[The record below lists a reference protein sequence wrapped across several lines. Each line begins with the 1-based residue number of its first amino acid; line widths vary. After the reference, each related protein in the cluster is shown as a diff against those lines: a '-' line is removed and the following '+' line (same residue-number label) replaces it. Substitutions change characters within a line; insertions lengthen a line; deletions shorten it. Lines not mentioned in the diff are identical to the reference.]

1 MTEYGNLGAVDE
13 KLATQ
18 KPHSVEI
25 GERTTEP
32 LSDKMERILKRVQ
45 ENASTADREESVSFQ
60 NAVEPETQ
68 VLTTAY
74 RQRFLTNT
82 AVRKRLAETEA
93 SFALAESKGLFVS
106 YPISPG
112 NEFPTLLTR
121 LPIFR
126 PTRRGHQQRLVNK
139 EFALEFTTPF
149 GDGKRHG
156 PPLTVRDEDTLI
168 ALTRLRS
175 KRVYGLPQSLPI
187 PIADIYASKNDRG
200 TVGAHYVVCSID
212 QVNRELGLTDGGL
225 NYKRTFQSVK
235 RLGATT
241 LELNLKR
248 HERYL
253 GKVKTG
259 RMLSLIHV
267 QWQTFEEN
275 GLLVV
280 LFPPVIANWL
290 ENEYTYIDWSV
301 RLKLSDIGKCLHRFL
316 SSQPKKYRGELNK
329 IAKTIGYDGPP
340 KNVKQRLRKALEQLV
355 GLGWLKSYRIS
366 GNGRSQPLVLHV
378 FR

>member
-1 MTEYGNLGAVDE
+1 MN
-13 KLATQ
+13 LATQ
-18 KPHSVEI
+18 KSRSAVTD
-25 GERTTEP
+25 ERKSEG
-32 LSDKMERILKRVQ
+32 LSEKMDRILNRVHQ
-45 ENASTADREESVSFQ
+45 NAAADDREGADSDPTAGDQ
-60 NAVEPETQ
+60 NTEIIAA
-68 VLTTAY
+68 AY

-82 AVRKRLAETEA
+82 TIRKRLAELEE
-93 SFALAESKGLFVS
+93 SFARSESQGLFVS
-106 YPISPG
+106 YPITPS
-112 NEFPTLLTR
+112 NEFPTLLAR

-139 EFALEFTTPF
+139 EFALEFKTPF
-149 GDGKRHG
+149 GNGRRHG

-187 PIADIYASKNDRG
+187 SIADIYATKNASG

-212 QVNRELGLTDGGL
+212 QINRELGLTDGGL

-235 RLGATT
+235 RLGATM

-253 GKVKTG
+253 GEVKTG
-259 RMLSLIHV
+259 RMLQLIHV
-267 QWQTFEEN
+267 QWQMFQDN

-290 ENEYTYIDWSV
+290 ENEYTYIDWPV
-301 RLKLSDIGKCLHRFL
+301 RLKLSDLGKCLHRFL

-329 IAKTIGYDGPP
+329 IAVTIGYDGPA
-340 KNVKQRLRKALEQLV
+340 KNVKQRMRSSLEQLLA
-355 GLGWLKSYRIS
+355 LGWLRTYRIS
-366 GNGRSQPLVLHV
+366 GNGRTQPLLLHIS
-378 FR
+378 R

>member
-1 MTEYGNLGAVDE
+1 MDV

-18 KPHSVEI
+18 ESRSVETD
-25 GERTTEP
+25 ERATER
-32 LSDKMERILKRVQ
+32 LSDKMDRILKRVH
-45 ENASTADREESVSFQ
+45 ENAAAAGREEGASDEKNVAQ
-60 NAVEPETQ
+60 QTQ
-68 VLTTAY
+68 VPASAY

-82 AVRKRLAETEA
+82 TVRKRLAQVEE
-93 SFALAESKGLFVS
+93 SFARAESQGLFVS
-106 YPISPG
+106 YPITPT
-112 NEFPTLLTR
+112 NEFPTLLAR

-139 EFALEFTTPF
+139 EFALEFMTPF

-187 PIADIYASKNDRG
+187 PIADIYATKNSRG

-212 QVNRELGLTDGGL
+212 QINRELGLTDGGL

-253 GKVKTG
+253 GAVKTG

-301 RLKLSDIGKCLHRFL
+301 RLKLNDLGKCLHRFL
-316 SSQPKKYRGELNK
+316 SSQPKKYRGQLNK
-329 IAKTIGYDGPP
+329 IATTIGYDGPT
-340 KNVKQRLRKALEQLV
+340 KNVKQRIRRSLEQLEK
-355 GLGWLKSYRIS
+355 LGWLKSYRFS
-366 GNGRSQPLVLHV
+366 GNGRSQPLMLHIS
-378 FR
+378 R

>member
-1 MTEYGNLGAVDE
+1 
-13 KLATQ
+13 
-18 KPHSVEI
+18 
-25 GERTTEP
+25 
-32 LSDKMERILKRVQ
+32 MERILRRVQ
-45 ENASTADREESVSFQ
+45 ENASTADREEGGSLQ
-60 NAVEPETQ
+60 NVIEAETR

-74 RQRFLTNT
+74 RQKFLTNT
-82 AVRKRLAETEA
+82 TVRKRLAAIEQ
-93 SFALAESKGLFVS
+93 SFELSESKGLFVS

-187 PIADIYASKNDRG
+187 PIADIYASKNDHG

-241 LELNLKR
+241 LELTLKR

-253 GKVKTG
+253 GKVQTG

-301 RLKLSDIGKCLHRFL
+301 RLKLGDLGKCLHRFL

-329 IAKTIGYDGPP
+329 IATSIGYDGPP
-340 KNVKQRLRKALEQLV
+340 KNVRQRVGKALEQLV
-355 GLGWLKSYRIS
+355 DLGWLNSYRIS
-366 GNGRSQPLVLHV
+366 GNGRSKPLVLHV
-378 FR
+378 YR

>member
-1 MTEYGNLGAVDE
+1 MTKYGNLGTVDV

-18 KPHSVEI
+18 ESRSVEPD
-25 GERTTEP
+25 ERATER
-32 LSDKMERILKRVQ
+32 LSDKMDRILKRVH
-45 ENASTADREESVSFQ
+45 ENAAAAGREKSASDEKNIAQQILVPAS
-60 NAVEPETQ
+60 
-68 VLTTAY
+68 AY

-82 AVRKRLAETEA
+82 TVRKRLAEVEE
-93 SFALAESKGLFVS
+93 SFARAESQGLFVS
-106 YPISPG
+106 YPITPT

-187 PIADIYASKNDRG
+187 PIADIYATKNARG

-212 QVNRELGLTDGGL
+212 QVNRELRLTDGGP

-253 GKVKTG
+253 GAVKTG

-301 RLKLSDIGKCLHRFL
+301 RLKLNDLGKCLHRFL
-316 SSQPKKYRGELNK
+316 SSQPKKYRGQLNK
-329 IAKTIGYDGPP
+329 IATTIGYDGPT
-340 KNVKQRLRKALEQLV
+340 KNVKQRIRSSLKQLEE
-355 GLGWLKSYRIS
+355 LGWLKSYRFS
-366 GNGRSQPLVLHV
+366 GNGRSQPLTLHIS
-378 FR
+378 R

>member
-1 MTEYGNLGAVDE
+1 MDV

-18 KPHSVEI
+18 ESRSVEPD
-25 GERTTEP
+25 ERATER
-32 LSDKMERILKRVQ
+32 LSDKMDRILKRVH
-45 ENASTADREESVSFQ
+45 ENAAAAGREKSASDEKNIAQQILVPAS
-60 NAVEPETQ
+60 
-68 VLTTAY
+68 AY

-82 AVRKRLAETEA
+82 TVRKRLAEVEE
-93 SFALAESKGLFVS
+93 SFARAESQGLFVS
-106 YPISPG
+106 YPITPT

-187 PIADIYASKNDRG
+187 PIADIYATKNARG

-212 QVNRELGLTDGGL
+212 QVNRELQLTDGGP

-253 GKVKTG
+253 GAVKTG

-301 RLKLSDIGKCLHRFL
+301 RLKLNDLGKCLHRFL
-316 SSQPKKYRGELNK
+316 SSQPKKYRGQLNK
-329 IAKTIGYDGPP
+329 IATTIGYDGPT
-340 KNVKQRLRKALEQLV
+340 KNVKQRIRSSLKQLEE
-355 GLGWLKSYRIS
+355 LGWLKSYRFS
-366 GNGRSQPLVLHV
+366 GNGRSQPLTLHIS
-378 FR
+378 R

>member
-1 MTEYGNLGAVDE
+1 MD
-13 KLATQ
+13 
-18 KPHSVEI
+18 
-25 GERTTEP
+25 
-32 LSDKMERILKRVQ
+32 RIMRRVQ
-45 ENASTADREESVSFQ
+45 ENATIENREESDASPPTTEHKDNIPAVSH
-60 NAVEPETQ
+60 
-68 VLTTAY
+68 

-82 AVRKRLAETEA
+82 TVRKRLAEIEK
-93 SFALAESKGLFVS
+93 SFELAESEGFFVS
-106 YPISPG
+106 YPIKPG

-139 EFALEFTTPF
+139 EFALEFATPF

-175 KRVYGLPQSLPI
+175 KRVYGLPESLPI
-187 PIADIYASKNDRG
+187 PIADIYATKNARG

-212 QVNRELGLTDGGL
+212 QINRELGLTDGGL

-253 GKVKTG
+253 GEVKTG
-259 RMLSLIHV
+259 RMLSMIHV

-290 ENEYTYIDWSV
+290 ESEYTYIDWSV
-301 RLKLSDIGKCLHRFL
+301 RLKLSDLGKCLHRFL
-316 SSQPKKYRGELNK
+316 SSQPKKYRGELNR

-340 KNVKQRLRKALEQLV
+340 KNVKQRLRKALEQLIK
-355 GLGWLKSYRIS
+355 LGWLKSYRIS
-366 GNGRSQPLVLHV
+366 GNGRSRPLVLHIL
-378 FR
+378 R

>member
-1 MTEYGNLGAVDE
+1 
-13 KLATQ
+13 
-18 KPHSVEI
+18 
-25 GERTTEP
+25 
-32 LSDKMERILKRVQ
+32 MERILRRVHN
-45 ENASTADREESVSFQ
+45 NASTADREEGASREK
-60 NAVEPETQ
+60 ALEPDTQ
-68 VLTTAY
+68 VQTTAY
-74 RQRFLTNT
+74 RQKFLTNT
-82 AVRKRLAETEA
+82 TVRKRLAEIEE

-187 PIADIYASKNDRG
+187 PIADIYATKNARG

-212 QVNRELGLTDGGL
+212 QINRELGLTDGGL

-248 HERYL
+248 RERYL

-290 ENEYTYIDWSV
+290 EKEYTYIDWSV
-301 RLKLSDIGKCLHRFL
+301 RLKLGDLGKCLHRFL
-316 SSQPKKYRGELNK
+316 SSQPKKYRGDLRK
-329 IAKTIGYDGPP
+329 IATTIGYDGPA
-340 KNVKQRLRKALEQLV
+340 KNVKQRIRSSLKQMQEV
-355 GLGWLKSYRIS
+355 GWLKTYRFS
-366 GNGRSQPLVLHV
+366 GNGRSEPLMLHI